1 MRFNDAILGI
11 VIICFASVAAVATRS
26 FPSMPGQAYGPALF
40 PLLLCAAFTICGAML
55 IVSGIRNRA
64 TQPLLDRDPW
74 ARSSSGLL
82 TFASV
87 IAGLVFYILV
97 SESLGFIP
105 TAFLMIAGLLIR
117 LRGRWPSSMAIA
129 AGATMVVHYLFYG
142 VLLVPLPWGVL
153 ESLVF

>member
-1 MRFNDAILGI
+1 MRFNDAILGLVLI
-11 VIICFASVAAVATRS
+11 GFALLAANATRS
-26 FPSMPGQAYGPALF
+26 FPSMPGQSYGSALF
-40 PLLLCAAFTICGAML
+40 PLILCAGFAICGAIL
-55 IVSGIRNRA
+55 IGSGIRKRA
-64 TQPLLDRDPW
+64 TQPLLDLDPW
-74 ARSSSGLL
+74 ARSPSGLL

-97 SESLGFIP
+97 SETLGFIP

-117 LRGRWPSSMAIA
+117 LRGRWPSSLAIA
-129 AGATMVVHYLFYG
+129 AGATLVVHYLFYG

>member
-1 MRFNDAILGI
+1 MRFNDAIIGLVLIG
-11 VIICFASVAAVATRS
+11 FALLVANATRS
-26 FPSMPGQAYGPALF
+26 FPSMPGQSYGSALF
-40 PLLLCAAFTICGAML
+40 PLILCTGFVICGAIL
-55 IVSGIRNRA
+55 IVSGIRKRA

-74 ARSSSGLL
+74 ARSASGLL

-87 IAGLVFYILV
+87 IAALVFYILV

-129 AGATMVVHYLFYG
+129 AGATLVVHYLFYG